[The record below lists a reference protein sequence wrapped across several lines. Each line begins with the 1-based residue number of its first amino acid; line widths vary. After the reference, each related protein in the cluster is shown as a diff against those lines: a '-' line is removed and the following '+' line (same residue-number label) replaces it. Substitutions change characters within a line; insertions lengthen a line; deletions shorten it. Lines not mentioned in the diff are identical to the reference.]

1 MRVFL
6 TGATGFIGSA
16 IIPDLL
22 EAGHQVLGLA
32 RSHEGAARLIALGA
46 EAHRGDLTDLDSLRA
61 GAAAA
66 DAVIHAGFDHD
77 FSRFAQNAEND
88 RRAIE
93 AIGGVLEGSDK
104 PLIVT
109 AGIPPVP
116 GRPATEDDPP
126 APGKS
131 PRVSEE
137 TARALA
143 ARGVR
148 ASIVRLPQ
156 VHDRDKH
163 GLASYLVEI
172 ARAKGVS
179 AYVGDGLNRWS
190 SAHRLDVA
198 PVYRLALEKGETGA
212 SYHAVTE
219 EGVTLRAIADT
230 IGRGLGVPVVSL
242 TPDAAAEHFGGL
254 SFAIGAD
261 LSASGTL
268 TRERLGWRP
277 GDRPDFIADLEHSTS
292 YGMNESP
299 HEP

>member
-22 EAGHQVLGLA
+22 TAGHQVIGLS
-32 RSHEGAARLIALGA
+32 RSDEGAGRLAALGA
-46 EAHRGDLTDLDSLRA
+46 EPHRGDLMDLDSLRS

-77 FSRFAQNAEND
+77 FSRFAENAETD

-93 AIGGVLEGSDK
+93 AIGGALEGTGK

-109 AGIPPVP
+109 AGVPVVP

-126 APGKS
+126 SSGSS

-148 ASIVRLPQ
+148 ASVVRLPQ

-190 SAHRLDVA
+190 AVHRLDVA
-198 PVYRLALEKGETGA
+198 PVYRLALETGA
-212 SYHAVTE
+212 AGASHHAVTE
-219 EGVTLRAIADT
+219 EGVTLRAIAEA
-230 IGRGLGVPVVSL
+230 IGRGLGVPAVSL
-242 TPDAAAEHFGGL
+242 PSDAAAEHFGGL
-254 SFAIGAD
+254 AFAIGAD
-261 LSASGTL
+261 LSASGAL

-277 GDRPDFIADLEHSTS
+277 ADRPGFIADLDRSTA
-292 YGMNESP
+292 YEAR
-299 HEP
+299 